1 MPVISIIVAADQNKA
16 IGKNN
21 SLPWHLPNDLKFFK
35 NKTMGHHMIMGRK
48 TLESIGKLL
57 PGRTSVVISRQ
68 EDYVFDG
75 AEVVN
80 SIADALTY
88 VAEHEKEEAFVI
100 GGAEIIN
107 QMISYADTMYYTDVK
122 TIIDNADVFLE
133 NFRQDQWLETSR
145 ISHEADENHAFP
157 YDFVT
162 YQRKR

>member
-48 TLESIGKLL
+48 TLESIGKVL
-57 PGRTSVVISRQ
+57 PGRTSVVITRQ
-68 EDYVFDG
+68 KNFAFHG
-75 AEVVN
+75 AVVVN
-80 SIADALTY
+80 SVKDALTY

-107 QMISYADTMYYTDVK
+107 QMIRYADTIYYTDVK
-122 TIIDNADVFLE
+122 TTIEGADVFLE

-145 ISHEADENHAFP
+145 IRHEADEKHAFA

-162 YQRKR
+162 YQRIQ